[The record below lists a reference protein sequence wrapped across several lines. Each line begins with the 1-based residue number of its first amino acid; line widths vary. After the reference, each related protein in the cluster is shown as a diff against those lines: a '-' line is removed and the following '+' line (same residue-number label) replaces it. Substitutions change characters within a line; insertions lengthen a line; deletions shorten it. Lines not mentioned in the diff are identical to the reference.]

1 MEELIER
8 IKKYCEKY
16 AGEVSA
22 HEDDFCAD
30 DFAGGNVDDAWYGGM
45 EDGAA
50 NVCNN
55 VLSIIENSKA

>member
-22 HEDDFCAD
+22 HQDVFCAD
-30 DFAGGNVDDAWYGGM
+30 DYAGGNVDDAWRCGM
-45 EDGAA
+45 SDA
-50 NVCNN
+50 CNDI
-55 VLSIIENSKA
+55 LAIIASFKGE

>member
-22 HEDDFCAD
+22 HQDGFCAD

-45 EDGAA
+45 SDGRTDT
-50 NVCNN
+50 CNDI
-55 VLSIIENSKA
+55 LAIIENFKI